1 MSQEV
6 KKTLV
11 QCDFDG
17 TVTHAD
23 VSYMVLDT
31 FADGDWRKLLDEYRA
46 GRITVGEFNTR
57 AFAMV
62 KADRKTLL
70 DFIKGKVEVRA
81 GFSQLLDYCQ
91 RRDFKF
97 VIVSNGLDFYIEDIL
112 KELGVPEIEVLAA
125 RTEFDPEGV
134 RVRYIGPD
142 GNQLQSD
149 FKEAYIRLFLS
160 QGYRVIY
167 IGNGVSDLS
176 PARKAHH
183 IFATGDLLD
192 GCRQIKINC
201 APFHDLADIIK
212 GIELLDGIGSS

>member
-57 AFAMV
+57 AFSMV

-81 GFSQLLDYCQ
+81 GFNQLLDYCQ
-91 RRDFKF
+91 RRGFKF
-97 VIVSNGLDFYIEDIL
+97 VIVSNGLDFYIEDII
-112 KELGVPEIEVLAA
+112 KELGVPEIEVFAA

-160 QGYRVIY
+160 QGYRIIY

-176 PARKAHH
+176 PARQAHH

-192 GCRQIKINC
+192 DCRQMKIDC

-212 GIELLDGIGSS
+212 GMALLDGIGSS

>member
-6 KKTLV
+6 EKTLV

-17 TVTHAD
+17 TITHAD

-31 FADGDWRKLLDEYRA
+31 FADGDWRKLLAEYRA
-46 GRITVGEFNTR
+46 GKITVGDFNTR

-62 KADRKTLL
+62 KADRETPLG
-70 DFIKGKVEVRA
+70 FIKGKVKVRA
-81 GFSQLLDYCQ
+81 GFSRLVGYCQ
-91 RRDFKF
+91 RRGFRF

-112 KELGVPEIEVLAA
+112 KELGMPDIEVFAA
-125 RTEFDPEGV
+125 RTEFNPRGV
-134 RVRYIGPD
+134 KVRYIGPD
-142 GNQLQSD
+142 GNHLQSD
-149 FKEAYIRLFLS
+149 FKEAYVRLFIS

-176 PARKAHH
+176 PARRAHH

-192 GCRQIKINC
+192 SCRRMKVDC
-201 APFHDLADIIK
+201 TPFHNLADIIK
-212 GIELLDGIGSS
+212 GLALLDGAGSS